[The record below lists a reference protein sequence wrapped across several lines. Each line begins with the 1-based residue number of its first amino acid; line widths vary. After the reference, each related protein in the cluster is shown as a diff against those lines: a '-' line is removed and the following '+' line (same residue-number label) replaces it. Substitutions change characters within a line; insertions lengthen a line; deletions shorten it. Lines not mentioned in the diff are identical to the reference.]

1 MNIENRENI
10 GFKIISSMEIG
21 SVEIVLGVR
30 KGVLPQYVTW
40 ECRGGNDYYWGHYFS
55 DLAAA
60 QKDFCNRAFEKIEM
74 REIFM
79 NEHKYREEIER

>member
-1 MNIENRENI
+1 MENRENI

-21 SVEIVLGVR
+21 NVEIVLGAR
-30 KGVLPQYVTW
+30 DGVLPQYVTW

-55 DLAAA
+55 DLTAA
-60 QKDFCNRAFEKIEM
+60 QKDFCNRAFEKIKI

-79 NEHKYREEIER
+79 NERKHREEIER

>member
-60 QKDFCNRAFEKIEM
+60 QKDFCNRAYEKIEM
-74 REIFM
+74 REAFIGK
-79 NEHKYREEIER
+79 NRHREEPEK